1 MPANPSPPSQDY
13 RQPETR
19 SSGSSG
25 SWASRSLLLIASVR
39 EVGIVL
45 FLVILIPLIS
55 LRQPRFFAVD
65 NFRDILLD
73 IAIVSIVSI
82 GQMMIIIARGI
93 DLSVGSML
101 GLVAMIVGLM
111 IRDQPAFP
119 MVIAVLVGI
128 GLGLLL
134 GSINGLLVT
143 KGRVP
148 PIIATLG
155 TLSIYR
161 GLVIVISKGEW
172 VDAYRVPAAFVRIT
186 RTDLLGVPA
195 LIIYALIIAAIF
207 YFFLNYMRTGRNVYA
222 IGSNPAAAVM
232 AGIRSQWIIFLV
244 FAITGALSGLA
255 GVLWAS
261 RFAAVA
267 NDTGMGFE
275 LQTVAAAVVGGV
287 NIYGGSG
294 TVPGVLLGAL
304 LMGIIT
310 NALTITGISP
320 FWRLTVQG
328 LVILLAVIVDA
339 AIQRRLRRVS

>member
-1 MPANPSPPSQDY
+1 M
-13 RQPETR
+13 
-19 SSGSSG
+19 
-25 SWASRSLLLIASVR
+25 
-39 EVGIVL
+39 
-45 FLVILIPLIS
+45 
-55 LRQPRFFAVD
+55 RQPRFFAVD

-93 DLSVGSML
+93 DLSVGSVL
-101 GLVAMIVGLM
+101 GLVAMVVGLM
-111 IRDQPAFP
+111 IRDKPAFP
-119 MVIAVLVGI
+119 MLVAVLAGVAM
-128 GLGLLL
+128 GLFL

-148 PIIATLG
+148 SIIATLG

-172 VDAYRVPAAFVRIT
+172 VDAYRVPPAFVQIT
-186 RTDLLGVPA
+186 RAPLLGAPA
-195 LIIYALIIAAIF
+195 LIIYALVIAVIF
-207 YFFLNYMRTGRNVYA
+207 YYFLNYTRTGRDIYA
-222 IGSNPAAAVM
+222 IGSNPAAASM
-232 AGIRSQWIIFLV
+232 AGIRSQRITFLV
-244 FAITGALSGLA
+244 FAITGTLAGLS

-267 NDTGMGFE
+267 NDTGTGFE
-275 LQTVAAAVVGGV
+275 LQTVAAAVIGGV

-304 LMGIIT
+304 LMGIIV

-320 FWRLTVQG
+320 FWRLAVQG

-339 AIQRRLRRVS
+339 IIERRLRRVF

>member
-1 MPANPSPPSQDY
+1 MNTRTPSGDLGQS
-13 RQPETR
+13 TVR
-19 SSGSSG
+19 SPQSAG
-25 SWASRSLLLIASVR
+25 SWARRLLLLLASVR

-45 FLVILIPLIS
+45 FLAILIPLIS
-55 LRQPRFFAVD
+55 MRQPRFFAVD

-93 DLSVGSML
+93 DLSVGSVL
-101 GLVAMIVGLM
+101 GLVAMVVGLM
-111 IRDQPAFP
+111 IRDKPAFP
-119 MVIAVLVGI
+119 MLVAVLAGVAM
-128 GLGLLL
+128 GLFL

-148 PIIATLG
+148 SIIATLG

-172 VDAYRVPAAFVRIT
+172 VDAYRVPPAFVQIT
-186 RTDLLGVPA
+186 RAPLLGAPA
-195 LIIYALIIAAIF
+195 LIIYALVIAVIF
-207 YFFLNYMRTGRNVYA
+207 YYFLNYTRTGRDIYA
-222 IGSNPAAAVM
+222 IGSNPAAASM
-232 AGIRSQWIIFLV
+232 AGIRSQRITFLV
-244 FAITGALSGLA
+244 FAITGTLAGLS

-267 NDTGMGFE
+267 NDTGTGFE
-275 LQTVAAAVVGGV
+275 LQTVAAAVIGGV

-304 LMGIIT
+304 LMGIIV

-320 FWRLTVQG
+320 FWRLAVQG

-339 AIQRRLRRVS
+339 IIERRLRRVF

>member
-1 MPANPSPPSQDY
+1 MRSPQSA
-13 RQPETR
+13 
-19 SSGSSG
+19 G
-25 SWASRSLLLIASVR
+25 SWARRLLLLLASVR

-45 FLVILIPLIS
+45 FLAILIPLIS
-55 LRQPRFFAVD
+55 MRQPRFFAVD

-93 DLSVGSML
+93 DLSVGSVL
-101 GLVAMIVGLM
+101 GLVAMVVGLM
-111 IRDQPAFP
+111 IRDKPAFP
-119 MVIAVLVGI
+119 MLVAVLAGVAM
-128 GLGLLL
+128 GLFL

-148 PIIATLG
+148 SIIATLG

-172 VDAYRVPAAFVRIT
+172 VDAYRVPPAFVQIT
-186 RTDLLGVPA
+186 RAPLLGAPA
-195 LIIYALIIAAIF
+195 LIIYALVIAVIF
-207 YFFLNYMRTGRNVYA
+207 YYFLNYTRTGRDIYA
-222 IGSNPAAAVM
+222 IGSNPAAASM
-232 AGIRSQWIIFLV
+232 AGIRSQRITFLV
-244 FAITGALSGLA
+244 FAITGTLAGLS

-267 NDTGMGFE
+267 NDTGTGFE
-275 LQTVAAAVVGGV
+275 LQTVAAAVIGGV

-304 LMGIIT
+304 LMGIIV

-320 FWRLTVQG
+320 FWRLAVQG

-339 AIQRRLRRVS
+339 IIERRLRRVF

>member
-1 MPANPSPPSQDY
+1 MSANAPPPSGDL
-13 RQPETR
+13 RQSDIR
-19 SSGSSG
+19 SSRSTGSR
-25 SWASRSLLLIASVR
+25 ARRLLLLLASVR

-45 FLVILIPLIS
+45 FLAILIPIIS
-55 LRQPRFFAVD
+55 LRQPRFFTVD
-65 NFRDILLD
+65 NFRDIFLD

-101 GLVAMIVGLM
+101 GLVAMVVGLM
-111 IRDQPAFP
+111 IRDKPAFP
-119 MVIAVLVGI
+119 MVIAVLVGV
-128 GLGLLL
+128 GLGFLL

-161 GLVIVISKGEW
+161 GLVIVVSQGEW
-172 VDAYRVPAAFVRIT
+172 VDAYRVPPAFVQIT
-186 RTDLLGVPA
+186 RSQFLGVPA
-195 LIIYALIIAAIF
+195 LLIYALIIAAIF
-207 YFFLNYMRTGRNVYA
+207 HYFLNYVRTGRDIYA
-222 IGSNPAAAVM
+222 IGSNPLAASM
-232 AGIRSQWIIFLV
+232 AGIRSQRIIFLV
-244 FAITGALSGLA
+244 FAITGTLAGLS

-267 NDTGMGFE
+267 NDTGTGFE
-275 LQTVAAAVVGGV
+275 LQTVAAAVIGGV

-304 LMGIIT
+304 LMGIIV

-328 LVILLAVIVDA
+328 IVILLAVIVDA
-339 AIQRRLRRVS
+339 VIQRRLRRVS

>member
-1 MPANPSPPSQDY
+1 VRSPQSA
-13 RQPETR
+13 
-19 SSGSSG
+19 G
-25 SWASRSLLLIASVR
+25 SWARRLLLLLASVR

-45 FLVILIPLIS
+45 FLAILIPLIS
-55 LRQPRFFAVD
+55 MRQPRFFAVD

-93 DLSVGSML
+93 DLSVGSVL
-101 GLVAMIVGLM
+101 GLVAMVVGLM
-111 IRDQPAFP
+111 IRDKPAFP
-119 MVIAVLVGI
+119 MLVAVLAGVAM
-128 GLGLLL
+128 GLFL

-148 PIIATLG
+148 SIIATLG

-172 VDAYRVPAAFVRIT
+172 VDAYRVPPAFVQIT
-186 RTDLLGVPA
+186 RAPLLGAPA
-195 LIIYALIIAAIF
+195 LIIYALVIAVIF
-207 YFFLNYMRTGRNVYA
+207 YYFLNYTRTGRDIYA
-222 IGSNPAAAVM
+222 IGSNPAAASM
-232 AGIRSQWIIFLV
+232 AGIRSQRITFLV
-244 FAITGALSGLA
+244 FAITGTLAGLS

-267 NDTGMGFE
+267 NDTGTGFE
-275 LQTVAAAVVGGV
+275 LQTVAAAVIGGV

-304 LMGIIT
+304 LMGIIV

-320 FWRLTVQG
+320 FWRLAVQG

-339 AIQRRLRRVS
+339 IIERRLRRVF

>member
-1 MPANPSPPSQDY
+1 
-13 RQPETR
+13 
-19 SSGSSG
+19 
-25 SWASRSLLLIASVR
+25 LLLLLASVR

-45 FLVILIPLIS
+45 FLAILIPLIS
-55 LRQPRFFAVD
+55 MRQPRFFAVD

-93 DLSVGSML
+93 DLSVGSVL
-101 GLVAMIVGLM
+101 GLVAMVVGLM
-111 IRDQPAFP
+111 IRDKPAFP
-119 MVIAVLVGI
+119 MLVAVLAGVAM
-128 GLGLLL
+128 GLFL

-148 PIIATLG
+148 SIIATLG

-172 VDAYRVPAAFVRIT
+172 VDAYRVPPAFVQIT
-186 RTDLLGVPA
+186 RAPLLGAPA
-195 LIIYALIIAAIF
+195 LIIYALVIAVIF
-207 YFFLNYMRTGRNVYA
+207 YYFLNYTRTGRDIYA
-222 IGSNPAAAVM
+222 IGSNPAAASM
-232 AGIRSQWIIFLV
+232 AGIRSQRITFLV
-244 FAITGALSGLA
+244 FAITGTLAGLS

-267 NDTGMGFE
+267 NDTGTGFE
-275 LQTVAAAVVGGV
+275 LQTVAAAVIGGV

-304 LMGIIT
+304 LMGIIV

-320 FWRLTVQG
+320 FWRLAVQG

-339 AIQRRLRRVS
+339 IIERRLRRVF

>member
-1 MPANPSPPSQDY
+1 MSVNPPATRRSLEPSEARNSRPAN
-13 RQPETR
+13 
-19 SSGSSG
+19 
-25 SWASRSLLLIASVR
+25 SWARRLLPLLASVR
-39 EVGIVL
+39 EAGIVL
-45 FLVILIPLIS
+45 FLAILIPLIS
-55 LRQPRFFAVD
+55 LRQPRFFTVD
-65 NFRDILLD
+65 NSRDILLD
-73 IAIVSIVSI
+73 IAIVSIVAV
-82 GQMMIIIARGI
+82 GQMMIMIARGI
-93 DLSVGSML
+93 DLSVGSVL

-119 MVIAVLVGI
+119 MAVAVLVGVT
-128 GLGLLL
+128 LGLIL

-148 PIIATLG
+148 SIIATLG

-172 VDAYRVPAAFVRIT
+172 VDAYRVPPAFVQIT
-186 RTDLLGVPA
+186 RAPLFGVPA
-195 LIIYALIIAAIF
+195 LILYALMIAGVF
-207 YFFLNYMRTGRNVYA
+207 YYFLNFTRTGRNIYTL
-222 IGSNPAAAVM
+222 GSNPLAARI
-232 AGIRSQWIIFLV
+232 AGIRSQWITFLV
-244 FAITGALSGLA
+244 FAITGTLAGLA

-267 NDTGMGFE
+267 NDTGAGFE
-275 LQTVAAAVVGGV
+275 LQTVAAAVIGGV

-304 LMGIIT
+304 LMGIIV

-328 LVILLAVIVDA
+328 VVILLAVIADA
-339 AIQRRLRRVS
+339 VIERRLRNVS